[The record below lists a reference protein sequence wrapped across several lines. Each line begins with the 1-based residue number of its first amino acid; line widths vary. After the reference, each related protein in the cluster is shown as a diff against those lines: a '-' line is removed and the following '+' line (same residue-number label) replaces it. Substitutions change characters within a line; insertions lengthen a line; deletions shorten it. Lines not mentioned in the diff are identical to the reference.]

1 MTVFSC
7 NCGAIVHICLGSLQ
21 VLVEIIGSL
30 GGRIGAGL
38 VDGRPHI
45 CWDPWLTRA
54 DRHRDGEGGLG
65 RNDAGPSA
73 TEQARDPSV
82 VCFGGLNTNAVL
94 LAIGSMD
101 PFLGSALI
109 GPGLWHATIGW
120 TRDTGSL
127 LDALFL
133 PTRF

>member
-1 MTVFSC
+1 MGGRTSAGIHGSPGLIAIEMVR
-7 NCGAIVHICLGSLQ
+7 GAWGEMMLAHLQQSKLETQ
-21 VLVEIIGSL
+21 VL
-30 GGRIGAGL
+30 
-38 VDGRPHI
+38 
-45 CWDPWLTRA
+45 
-54 DRHRDGEGGLG
+54 
-65 RNDAGPSA
+65 
-73 TEQARDPSV
+73 
-82 VCFGGLNTNAVL
+82 VCFGGLNTKAMS